1 MKVATIKRIK
11 MTDSEKIA
19 MLREFLERYVDYNED
34 TAIQNDFDLNKSRG
48 LWPSMYRNAKE
59 ILKKT
64 A

>member
-34 TAIQNDFDLNKSRG
+34 TAIQDDIDLNRG
-48 LWPSMYRNAKE
+48 RGIWISMHRNAKE